1 MKGEYF
7 MKTNAQK
14 MAIAV
19 ERWIAEAKAMPAGG
33 QAALQKRAKWF
44 DTQFTALERAAIEDR
59 AIPEHLTGL
68 TAVDMIEAHGK
79 LLTAVRSL
87 G

>member
-1 MKGEYF
+1 

-19 ERWIAEAKAMPAGG
+19 ERWIDEAKAMPAGG
-33 QAALQKRAKWF
+33 QTALQKRAKWF

>member
-1 MKGEYF
+1 

-19 ERWIAEAKAMPAGG
+19 ERWIAEARRLPKRDG

-79 LLTAVRSL
+79 LMVGMRRL
-87 G
+87 GEGK